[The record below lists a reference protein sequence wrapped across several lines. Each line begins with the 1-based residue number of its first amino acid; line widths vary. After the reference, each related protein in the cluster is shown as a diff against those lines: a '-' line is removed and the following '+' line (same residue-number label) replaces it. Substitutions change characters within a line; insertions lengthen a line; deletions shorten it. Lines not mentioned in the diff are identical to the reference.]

1 MQRTLSSAVLA
12 LLGAVSIAI
21 LHEIVTAQAAAQQ
34 SSIQSATPA
43 NTAPRS
49 SWDGKP
55 DFTGVWEGASLTPRE
70 YGLADLERL
79 YRPAA
84 GAEMKKLSDKDDP
97 VNQCIPYGFPRHVA
111 TPYPIQ
117 IVKAV
122 GAILVLMDHPHIYRY
137 IPTTGRPH
145 TPAIFPTY
153 LGDSTGQW
161 EGDTLVVD
169 IAAFNGKTW
178 LAGAKDHPTL
188 ATTGGWT
195 TSDAL
200 HIVERW
206 RLSDSNTLQYQ
217 ATVQDPKTLTAAWT
231 TPKISLK
238 RASIRKIG
246 EGHCIPAHVDYEA
259 PALN

>member
-1 MQRTLSSAVLA
+1 MQRHVSSAVFA
-12 LLGAVSIAI
+12 LLAVIAI
-21 LHEIVTAQAAAQQ
+21 ATVDRIVSAQAAAQQ
-34 SSIQSATPA
+34 SRTQTAAAATA
-43 NTAPRS
+43 VPRS

-55 DFTGVWEGASLTPRE
+55 DFTGVWQGASLNPRD

-79 YRPAA
+79 YRPVAKA
-84 GAEMKKLSDKDDP
+84 QMKKLLEKDDP
-97 VNQCIPYGFPRHVA
+97 VNQCIPYGFPRHAA

-122 GAILVLMDHPHIYRY
+122 GAMLVLMDHPHIYRS

-153 LGDSTGQW
+153 LGDSAGRW
-161 EGDTLVVD
+161 DGDTLVVD
-169 IAAFNGKTW
+169 IATFNGKIW
-178 LAGAKDHPTL
+178 LAGAKDHPTP
-188 ATTGGWT
+188 ATTGGWI

-200 HIVERW
+200 HVIERW
-206 RLSDSNTLQYQ
+206 RLIDADTLEYQ
-217 ATVQDPKTLTAAWT
+217 ATVQDPKVLTAPWT

-238 RASIRKIG
+238 RAPMRKIG

-259 PALN
+259 PALK

>member
-1 MQRTLSSAVLA
+1 MQRTVSSAVMA

-21 LHEIVTAQAAAQQ
+21 LHDIVSAQAAAQQ
-34 SSIQSATPA
+34 SGIQSTTPA
-43 NTAPRS
+43 NTASRP

-55 DFTGVWEGASLTPRE
+55 DFTGVWEGASLAPRE

-84 GAEMKKLSDKDDP
+84 KAEMKKLSDKDDP

-111 TPYPIQ
+111 SPYPIQ

-137 IPTTGRPH
+137 IPTTGRPY

-178 LAGAKDHPTL
+178 LAGAKDHPTP
-188 ATTGGWT
+188 ATSGGWA

-217 ATVQDPKTLTAAWT
+217 ATVQDPKMLTAAWT
-231 TPKISLK
+231 TP
-238 RASIRKIG
+238 
-246 EGHCIPAHVDYEA
+246 
-259 PALN
+259 